1 MSAKETAAAVAVQVL
16 LIEDDAPLRRIPFA
30 LAFLALVRAMSLGEG
45 RIVEMPLG
53 VAYPYF
59 LDGICA
65 VICLVRFIKA
75 PPLTLARGRAFAD

>member
-16 LIEDDAPLRRIPFA
+16 VIEDDAPLRRIPFA

-53 VAYPYF
+53 VAPH
-59 LDGICA
+59 
-65 VICLVRFIKA
+65 
-75 PPLTLARGRAFAD
+75 TS